1 MAGGDHEAVVYTPKS
16 ESVPSHPC
24 PLHPSHPSL
33 LVLSHRSPPPDPRP
47 PCSSPL
53 LADHD
58 HVYTQQHEH
67 EHEHDNENSP
77 LLTLIKCSS
86 VLILKLNIFATALL
100 RCSHKSIILDIHTY
114 EHIYYRFQFARWLDV
129 LDHWK
134 VHFGRMWR
142 RWCGLH
148 WGKPPLL

>member
-1 MAGGDHEAVVYTPKS
+1 
-16 ESVPSHPC
+16 
-24 PLHPSHPSL
+24 
-33 LVLSHRSPPPDPRP
+33 
-47 PCSSPL
+47 
-53 LADHD
+53 
-58 HVYTQQHEH
+58 
-67 EHEHDNENSP
+67 
-77 LLTLIKCSS
+77 LLTLIQCSS
-86 VLILKLNIFATALL
+86 VLILKVNILATALL

-114 EHIYYRFQFARWLDV
+114 EHIYYRLQFARWLDV